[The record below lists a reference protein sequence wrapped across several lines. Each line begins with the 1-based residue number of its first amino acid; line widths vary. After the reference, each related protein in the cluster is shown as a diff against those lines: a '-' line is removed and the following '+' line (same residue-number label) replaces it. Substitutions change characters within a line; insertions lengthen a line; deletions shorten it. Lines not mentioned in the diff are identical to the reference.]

1 MRNKLEYIKNTWT
14 YNHKTAIIALSLAVA
29 HVVPLIPIPT
39 LQADTITYE
48 KAATIEQY
56 TLDTEI
62 AARTIQLYEQ
72 NRDTDLEKYRLD
84 AIGQI
89 NKELQQKVYKS
100 EHVDYKELKAKYGY

>member
-14 YNHKTAIIALSLAVA
+14 YNHKTAIIALSLALA
-29 HVVPLIPIPT
+29 HIAPLIPLPT
-39 LQADTITYE
+39 LQAN
-48 KAATIEQY
+48 TIEY
-56 TLDTEI
+56 TKPSPTYSIDTEI
-62 AARTIQLYEQ
+62 AKRTIQLYEQ

-100 EHVDYKELKAKYGY
+100 DHVDYKELKAKYGY